1 MNTGQIAAARAF
13 LEAGNFKLALAHAEK
28 ALQDDVDDTGA
39 MDVYCDAQLK
49 LKNFPA
55 VETAAIDWIAKHPQ
69 DGRPYVSLLVCYAA
83 RKDKTLA
90 KSLLGHFRSANP
102 HDAEGIKLLDA
113 AYALKFGDQTE
124 GLSGLADIAR
134 DGGDAIQE
142 QFWAARSFMSDGD
155 FAAAYAAATDALRL
169 GADDA
174 DAHYSVAFTSYRT
187 LRLIKA
193 LRHANVALARNPA
206 FAEARELRIWIMAAF
221 FPPFFLA
228 LALFKAV
235 MAPGGLWNQIEI
247 ALLIG
252 LPAYAAVYV
261 QRHFG
266 VAVGW
271 PLAACVLAFFI
282 AQVLFGKAS
291 SRRAKRQQAPVQL
304 KPF

>member
-1 MNTGQIAAARAF
+1 MSAGQIAAARAF
-13 LEAGNFKLALAHAEK
+13 LEAGNFKLALDHAEK
-28 ALQDDVDDTGA
+28 ALQDNVDDPA
-39 MDVYCDAQLK
+39 ALDVYCDAQLK

-55 VETAAIDWIAKHPQ
+55 VETAAIDWIAKYPQ

-90 KSLLGHFRSANP
+90 ASLLGHFRAANP

-113 AYALKFGDQTE
+113 AYALKFGDQTD
-124 GLSGLADIAR
+124 GLAGLADIAR

-142 QFWAARSFMSDGD
+142 KFWAARSFMSDGD
-155 FAAAYAAATDALRL
+155 FSAAYAAATAALHL

-193 LRHANVALARNPA
+193 IRHANIAMARNPA
-206 FAEARELRIWIMAAF
+206 LAEARELRIWIMAAF

-228 LALFKAV
+228 LALFRAI
-235 MAPGGLWNQIEI
+235 MAPGGMMNQIEI

-252 LPAYAAVYV
+252 LPAYAAVST

-266 VAVGW
+266 IAVGW
-271 PLAACVLAFFI
+271 PLAASVLAFFI

-291 SRRAKRQQAPVQL
+291 SLMAKRQAAPVQL